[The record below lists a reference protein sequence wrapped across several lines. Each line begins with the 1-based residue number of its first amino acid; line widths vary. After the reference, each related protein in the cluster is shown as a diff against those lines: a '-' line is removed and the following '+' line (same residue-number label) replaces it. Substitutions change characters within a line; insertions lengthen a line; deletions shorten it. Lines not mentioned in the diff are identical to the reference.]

1 MQHRK
6 LAGLAVALLLYLVAY
21 PLVFASSPYYLGIL
35 TTASTLALISA
46 GVWLTFYIG
55 RINIG
60 QGAFALVGGYAA
72 AILITGPLELSFELA
87 IPFWLAIPF
96 GLDDIRFAIVIP
108 KLSFWLALPLAGLVS
123 ALIGVLIGLPILR
136 LRGVYFAMISLSL
149 TETARLSA
157 QSFTSLTGGAKG
169 ITNIP
174 LPGALE
180 IFGIVLIPDFRD
192 IDTHLALYYLAA
204 GLLIFG
210 FAVLYRLVN
219 SRIGWIFRSLQQNEE
234 LASSIGVNI
243 SALRVLAFSISCF
256 LAGIGGAF
264 FIASQQSIYPS
275 TFQIPDS
282 VYFMLYCFLG
292 GLGYVFGPIA
302 GTLVLF
308 ISFELL
314 QGLNEYQPL
323 IYALIM
329 IVLMLWLPNGLLSL
343 NVSQLLSRSKYLSR
357 KTHLVKGIYQRWR
370 S

>member
-6 LAGLAVALLLYLVAY
+6 LAGLAAALLLYLVAY
-21 PLVFASSPYYLGIL
+21 PLVFANNPYYLGIL

-60 QGAFALVGGYAA
+60 QGAFALVGGYGA
-72 AILITGPLELSFELA
+72 AILITGPLQ
-87 IPFWLAIPF
+87 
-96 GLDDIRFAIVIP
+96 
-108 KLSFWLALPLAGLVS
+108 LSFWLALPLAGLIS
-123 ALIGVLIGLPILR
+123 ALVGVLIGLPILR

-169 ITNIP
+169 ITDIP

-204 GLLIFG
+204 FLLIFS
-210 FAVLYRLVN
+210 FAALYRLVN

-243 SALRVLAFSISCF
+243 TALRLLAFSISCF

-343 NVSQLLSRSKYLSR
+343 KIGRLSPFRYLSQ
-357 KTHLVKGIYQRWR
+357 KIHLVKGIYRRWR